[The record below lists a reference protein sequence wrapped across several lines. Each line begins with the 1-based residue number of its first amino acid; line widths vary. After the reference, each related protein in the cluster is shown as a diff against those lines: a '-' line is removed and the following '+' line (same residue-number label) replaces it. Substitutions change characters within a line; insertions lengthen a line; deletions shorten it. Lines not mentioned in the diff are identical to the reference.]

1 MDNKITLTFIGG
13 DTRQIEAMNMASKE
27 GFVVKAVGFQNILN
41 SEIKT
46 YSRLEDDC
54 FNCHVLILPIPYK
67 NRYGYINIPS
77 DPQAVTLEQV
87 MKKVNPST
95 LIILGKADHDIS
107 QQAREKNIHF
117 YDILEEESFAILNAI
132 PTAEG
137 AIQRA
142 MEKTDI
148 TLHGTQVLVLGYGR
162 IGKCLSRMLKGIGAN
177 VTVEA
182 RKQEDLAWIYENGYN
197 GIHLDELDNVLGSQ
211 QVIFN
216 TIPHLVL
223 TKDRLKKVD
232 KEAVVIDL
240 ASAPGGTDFEAAK
253 ELGIR
258 AYLELSLP
266 GIVAPKTA
274 GRIVYYVIKDL
285 IKKAYKCGI
294 IREVKTC
301 D

>member
-1 MDNKITLTFIGG
+1 MVSNQIILTFIGG
-13 DTRQIEAMNMASKE
+13 DARQIEAMNMAAKE
-27 GFVVKAVGFQNILN
+27 GFIVKAVGFQDIPND
-41 SEIKT
+41 SIKI
-46 YSRLEDDC
+46 YKGLEDEC
-54 FNCHVLILPIPYK
+54 FICHALILPIPYK

-77 DPQAVTLEQV
+77 DPQSITLEQV
-87 MKKVNPST
+87 MKKVDQST
-95 LIILGKADHDIS
+95 IIILGKADQDIR
-107 QQAREKNIHF
+107 QQTEEKNIRF
-117 YDILEEESFAILNAI
+117 FDILEEESFAILNAI

-148 TLHGTQVLVLGYGR
+148 TLHGANVLVLGYGR
-162 IGKCLSRMLKGIGAN
+162 IGKCLARMLKGIGAR

-182 RKQEDLAWIYENGYN
+182 RKPADLAWIYENGYN
-197 GIHLDELDNVLGSQ
+197 GVHLDDLDSVLGSQ

-223 TKDRLKKVD
+223 TRERLKKVD
-232 KEAVVIDL
+232 KEAVIIDL

-253 ELGIR
+253 EFGIR

-274 GRIVYYVIKDL
+274 GRIVYYVIKEL
-285 IKKAYKCGI
+285 LERAQRYGMIRGLKA
-294 IREVKTC
+294 
-301 D
+301 